1 MAEGARLESVYT
13 GNCIQGSNPC
23 LSASFQCI
31 IRGRPA
37 SEGGSSFWRSRSVS
51 PRSNRKT
58 ERSGCAVARECW
70 ARPSDGGFAPV
81 PPGFSALLPDPMRG
95 LSQYVNENGMRAGAR
110 RVLLDVS

>member
-1 MAEGARLESVYT
+1 
-13 GNCIQGSNPC
+13 
-23 LSASFQCI
+23 
-31 IRGRPA
+31 
-37 SEGGSSFWRSRSVS
+37 
-51 PRSNRKT
+51 
-58 ERSGCAVARECW
+58 VARECW